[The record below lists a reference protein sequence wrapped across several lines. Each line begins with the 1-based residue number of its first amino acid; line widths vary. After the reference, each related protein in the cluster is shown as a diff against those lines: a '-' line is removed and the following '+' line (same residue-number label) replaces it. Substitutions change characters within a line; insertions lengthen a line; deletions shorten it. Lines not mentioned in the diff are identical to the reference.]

1 MPMDSTGMTA
11 AVIAEG
17 ILGPIPPTGNTAQNA
32 VLVAQRLAF
41 LQAICAAIVQHI
53 QSAATVT
60 IPFVTGVTT
69 GAGVSGPGVGQ
80 PPAGGV
86 S

>member
-1 MPMDSTGMTA
+1 MDRSGATA
-11 AVIAEG
+11 AAIAAR
-17 ILGPIPPTGNTAQNA
+17 ILGPIPPTGNTTQDE

-53 QSAATVT
+53 QSTATVT

>member
-1 MPMDSTGMTA
+1 MPMDSTGTTA

-17 ILGPIPPTGNTAQNA
+17 ILGPIPTTGNAAQDA
-32 VLVAQRLAF
+32 ALIAQRLAF
-41 LQAICAAIVQHI
+41 LRAVCAGVIQHI